1 MEKGN
6 QRVMLTKRLLKE
18 GLLRLLQQK
27 ELGEINV
34 SELCRES
41 GINRATFYR
50 HYNSPGDV
58 LTEMGAELI
67 GEIEGLA
74 REITDIQG
82 ARTCMEKICAYLY
95 ANSDRVRLLVKYKD
109 LLKLLNEFQSRL
121 WEVRGKVGEWKT
133 WTRKA

>member
-67 GEIEGLA
+67 GEIKKTPQELA
-74 REITDIQG
+74 DFI
-82 ARTCMEKICAYLY
+82 
-95 ANSDRVRLLVKYKD
+95 
-109 LLKLLNEFQSRL
+109 LKFALRNTEL
-121 WEVRGKVGEWKT
+121 GMIG
-133 WTRKA
+133 